1 MGGPSNGGG
10 ASNGHAAGGLEAM
23 FSALPPID
31 RTPKLFVGGKQ
42 VRPDSGYSRLVVSP
56 DGSVLGEVGE
66 GNRKDVRNAVE
77 AAHAS
82 PWTAVSGHGR
92 AQILFYVAEN
102 LAQRTREFVER
113 LCGMDGRPAD
123 LAARE
128 VERAIER
135 FFAYAA
141 WADKYAGRVQGTP
154 IHGITVAVHEPIG
167 VVAVVCDDACPLLQF
182 VSPVAPALAMGNA
195 VVAVPSARHPL
206 AATDLY
212 QVFETSDVP
221 PGAVNIVT
229 GDGDA
234 LAGVLAGHDDVGAIW
249 YAGSDDGARQVE
261 LASAGNLKRVW
272 IASRPRREWFSS
284 EQGEGEEFLREAT
297 QVKNIWVPAAG

>member
-1 MGGPSNGGG
+1 
-10 ASNGHAAGGLEAM
+10 
-23 FSALPPID
+23 
-31 RTPKLFVGGKQ
+31 
-42 VRPDSGYSRLVVSP
+42 
-56 DGSVLGEVGE
+56 
-66 GNRKDVRNAVE
+66 
-77 AAHAS
+77 
-82 PWTAVSGHGR
+82 
-92 AQILFYVAEN
+92 
-102 LAQRTREFVER
+102 
-113 LCGMDGRPAD
+113 
-123 LAARE
+123 
-128 VERAIER
+128 
-135 FFAYAA
+135 
-141 WADKYAGRVQGTP
+141 
-154 IHGITVAVHEPIG
+154 
-167 VVAVVCDDACPLLQF
+167 VAVVCDDACPLLQF
-182 VSPVAPALAMGNA
+182 VSLVAPALAMGNA

-221 PGAVNIVT
+221 PGAVNVVT